1 MLLAAVEAF
10 LRDWPYLTL
19 LILLGVAAVCA
30 GPSIL
35 ARTVGVRR
43 LSPAETETLAGY
55 GVPVDD
61 IRVLGAR
68 GATPTA
74 FAVGVLPGHRH
85 VCVTERLVETLTA
98 AELAA
103 VVTHERGHLRRYHV
117 LPRIGLPVV
126 FVVGWAA
133 AVSAGVAGAFL
144 GGLALVAPVTLASF
158 GLSRWTEHDADAY
171 VVRHG
176 GGPAL
181 ADALDRLVR
190 DGHLHRDEAGLRR
203 LLSRH
208 PTLAERV
215 TRLRGTTRSARPRRP
230 RENSGD

>member
-19 LILLGVAAVCA
+19 LILLGVAGVCS

-35 ARTVGVRR
+35 GATAGVRR
-43 LSPAETETLAGY
+43 LSATEADTLAGY
-55 GVPVDD
+55 DVPVDD
-61 IRVLGAR
+61 VRVLTAR
-68 GATPTA
+68 GASPTA
-74 FAVGVLPGHRH
+74 FAVGVLPGYRH
-85 VCVTERLVETLTA
+85 VCVTERLVETLTP

-103 VVTHERGHLRRYHV
+103 VVAHERGHLQRYHV

-133 AVSAGVAGAFL
+133 AVSAGLSGAFL
-144 GGLALVAPVTLASF
+144 GGLALVVPVTLVSF
-158 GLSRWTEHDADAY
+158 GLSRWTERDADAY

-181 ADALDRLVR
+181 ADALDRLGR
-190 DGHLHRDEAGLRR
+190 DGHLHRDEPGLRR

-215 TRLRGTTRSARPRRP
+215 TRLRATTRSAQPRRP

>member
-19 LILLGVAAVCA
+19 LILLGVAGVCS

-35 ARTVGVRR
+35 GATARVRR
-43 LSPAETETLAGY
+43 LSTAEADTLTEY
-55 GVPVDD
+55 DVPVDD
-61 IRVLGAR
+61 VRVLTAR
-68 GATPTA
+68 GASPTA

-85 VCVTERLVETLTA
+85 VCVTEHLVEVLTP

-103 VVTHERGHLRRYHV
+103 VVAHELGHLRRYHV

-126 FVVGWAA
+126 FVVCWAA

-144 GGLALVAPVTLASF
+144 GGLVLVVPVTLVSF

-171 VVRHG
+171 VVRLG
-176 GGPAL
+176 EGPAL
-181 ADALDRLVR
+181 ADALDRLDR
-190 DGHLHRDEAGLRR
+190 DGHLHRDEPGLRR

-215 TRLRGTTRSARPRRP
+215 TRLRSTGHRPRRRRP